1 LLQGGLQGIV
11 VEVVVDVVTPDNSLT
26 RSLTQPSTVASTAV
40 ASPVITQPPLA
51 SAFWKASPKAASAF
65 PKQVGST
72 VAAFA
77 IAVSKHTPRL
87 PAFLNAAFNFVTVHF
102 CPGVSLAPATG
113 ATARRSRSSGH
124 APMRRMRLRRQPMG
138 ALRVIGTMSSRCWA
152 S

>member
-1 LLQGGLQGIV
+1 VLQAGLQGIV
-11 VEVVVDVVTPDNSLT
+11 VEVVVVTPDNSLT
-26 RSLTQPSTVASTAV
+26 RLLTQLSTVDSTAV

-51 SAFWKASPKAASAF
+51 SAFWKASPKAVSAF

-72 VAAFA
+72 GVAFA
-77 IAVSKHTPRL
+77 IAVPKHTPCL
-87 PAFLNAAFNFVTVHF
+87 LAFLNAAFSFVTVHF
-102 CPGVSLAPATG
+102 CPGVSLARATG

-138 ALRVIGTMSSRCWA
+138 ALRVIGTMSSRRWA